1 MIDLDAVA
9 NEDVWGSGAT
19 SESPLE
25 EEPGPVVVAHVVDFY
40 NRYPGDVVTFF
51 SRVDVNETISDLTLR
66 ISLPEGLTLEH
77 YQGPA
82 EFDNLMPVTA
92 VDNEGRYLVW
102 SLAGEHPAGARYE
115 FEAKGRIAPAQWD
128 TYFES
133 RAVVSIEDRE
143 ERAEDTVSVAIRAKG
158 QYIKHLPA
166 LYEQDDLMGRL
177 LMLFESFWAPIESQI
192 DEMYYYFDPRIT
204 PASFLPWLAAWLD
217 LELDETWPEARL
229 RQLIRWSIALHRS
242 RGTKWGLLKYLE
254 IYTGQKAGI
263 IERRAKNFVIGPS
276 ALLGPAIALGRGNRP
291 HTFTVSLRLPALD
304 IEDEAERA
312 RQEKLRQRTIEAI
325 IDMQKPAHTVYT
337 LNLEIASPS
346 DLADEEIEQPARQ
359 VEETVDEIE
368 AQAAIWFKLED
379 EPDPDENKPKR
390 KKRKS
395 SRGKGKKS

>member
-19 SESPLE
+19 SEGPPE
-25 EEPGPVVVAHVVDFY
+25 EEAGPVEVAHVVDFY

-51 SRVDVNETISDLTLR
+51 SRVDVNEAMSDLTLR
-66 ISLPEGLTLEH
+66 VSLPRDLTLED

-102 SLAGEHPAGARYE
+102 SLEGEHQAGARYE
-115 FEAKGRIAPAQWD
+115 FKAKGRIMPAQWD
-128 TYFES
+128 THFES
-133 RAVVSIEDRE
+133 RAVVSAAGRA
-143 ERAEDTVSVAIRAKG
+143 ERAEDTVSVAIQAKG

-166 LYEQDDLMGRL
+166 LYEQDDLMGRF

-192 DEMYYYFDPRIT
+192 DEMHYYFDPRIT
-204 PASFLPWLAAWLD
+204 PAKFLPWLAAWLD

-276 ALLGPAIALGRGNRP
+276 ALLGRAIALGRGNRP
-291 HTFTVSLRLPALD
+291 HTFTVSLRLPTLD
-304 IEDEAERA
+304 IEDEAERE
-312 RQEKLRQRTIEAI
+312 RQEKLRRRTIEAI

-337 LNLEIASPS
+337 LNLEIVSPAELGEAEMS
-346 DLADEEIEQPARQ
+346 KPVGEAEES
-359 VEETVDEIE
+359 VDELE
-368 AQAAIWFKLED
+368 TQAAIWFKLED
-379 EPDPDENKPKR
+379 EPDPDEDKPKR